1 MPFILPN
8 CGDSND
14 TTPLRSAEFLGSE
27 LRDID
32 WALRGLAYVEEGSDP
47 STWQCADLIRDERT
61 NTAVLMDIRHHLQE
75 MKRPLEAVRSIL
87 ECPNAQEIPNLLR
100 EIRDALNLLRI
111 RLPEPKAPRR
121 RKPARRRPA
130 RTRTRR

>member
-1 MPFILPN
+1 MPSILPN
-8 CGDSND
+8 AGGD
-14 TTPLRSAEFLGSE
+14 TTPLREAEFLGSE
-27 LRDID
+27 LRDVD
-32 WALRGLAYVEEGSDP
+32 WCLRGLAYIEDTDP
-47 STWQCADLIRDERT
+47 SNWQCADLITDERT

-121 RKPARRRPA
+121 RTSRT

>member
-1 MPFILPN
+1 MPSILPN
-8 CGDSND
+8 AGGD
-14 TTPLRSAEFLGSE
+14 TTPLREAEFLGSE

-32 WALRGLAYVEEGSDP
+32 WCLRGLAYTEDTDP
-47 STWQCADLIRDERT
+47 SNWPCADLITDERT

-100 EIRDALNLLRI
+100 DIKDTLTLMRA
-111 RLPEPKAPRR
+111 RLTPNPKPKTPRR
-121 RKPARRRPA
+121 RKPARRRTSRA
-130 RTRTRR
+130 RR

>member
-1 MPFILPN
+1 MPSILPN
-8 CGDSND
+8 AGGD
-14 TTPLRSAEFLGSE
+14 TTPLREAEFLGSE
-27 LRDID
+27 LRDVD
-32 WALRGLAYVEEGSDP
+32 WCLRGLAYTEDTDP
-47 STWQCADLIRDERT
+47 SNWQCADLITDERT

-121 RKPARRRPA
+121 RKPAR
-130 RTRTRR
+130 TRTRR